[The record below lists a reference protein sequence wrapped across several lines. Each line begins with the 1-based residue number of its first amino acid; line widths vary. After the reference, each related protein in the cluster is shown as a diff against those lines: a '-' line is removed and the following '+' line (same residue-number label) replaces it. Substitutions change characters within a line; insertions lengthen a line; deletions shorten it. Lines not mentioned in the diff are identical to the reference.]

1 MDTLGVIIGSLR
13 KESYNRQLA
22 ELAMAKGREWFECV
36 EVPLAEL
43 PMFNADL
50 EAELPEAVKE
60 FKAAIAGVDAVL
72 VVTPEYNRSIPAVLK
87 NALDWGSR
95 PESVWKGKPV
105 GIMGAS
111 DGQFGT
117 IHSQFEVRKV
127 MTHTSSLVMP
137 QPQVL
142 VTKAPEKLKDGK
154 FDEMTEKVVGKYM
167 AALAEWVK
175 KVGR

>member
-1 MDTLGVIIGSLR
+1 
-13 KESYNRQLA
+13 
-22 ELAMAKGREWFECV
+22 
-36 EVPLAEL
+36 
-43 PMFNADL
+43 
-50 EAELPEAVKE
+50 
-60 FKAAIAGVDAVL
+60 